1 MKFSIL
7 TRPCQPDLAQRAD
20 ELFEQHHHQLCK
32 RTDRLFAVL
41 MIVQWLA
48 AIGAACLI
56 TPYTWIGTHSQTHLH
71 VWAAVVL
78 GGLITCF
85 PVLLA
90 WLQPGSTL
98 TRHVIAVS
106 QMLTSSLLIHLS
118 GGRIETHFHI
128 FGSLAFLSFYRD
140 WRVLLSA
147 TTVIIIDHTAF
158 GLLYPQAIFGVLTTS
173 PWRIVEHGAWVVF
186 EDIFL
191 MIAIQQNTR
200 EMRAMARQQAALEET
215 KSLIESEVQKQTSEL
230 HEANHKISASN
241 HQLENQAREL
251 LRAKENAEAAN
262 RAKSAFLANM
272 SHEIR
277 TPMNA
282 ILGFNDIL
290 LDNVSQPE
298 NVEAA
303 RTVKENGE
311 YLIRLINDILDL
323 SKIEAEKL
331 VVERVP
337 CSPQELLNN
346 IGSLMNVRATAKAL
360 PLEFH
365 IEDPI
370 PETISTDPTRLRQI
384 LINTIGNAIKFT
396 ETGSVRVVTRL
407 LNGQHQSPQLQF
419 EVIDTGIGI
428 PAECME
434 TLFDP
439 FTQADGSMT
448 RTFGGTG
455 LGLTI
460 SRRLAELLGGEISV
474 TSIPGK
480 GSTFTI
486 TIGTGPLDNIPLI
499 ETQATSLKEDLHTAD
514 AEAKETQDE
523 APLAGSRILLTE
535 DGLYNQRL
543 ITFLLKKAG
552 GEVSLAEN
560 GQISIDLA
568 TEAEDQGEP
577 FDIILMDMQMPVL
590 DGYSATRQL
599 RDAGFQVPI
608 IALTAHAMTGDR
620 EKCLN
625 AGCDDYLTKP
635 IDRKKLIQV
644 IASYLKGTAVEQPV
658 LTSEYSYEI

>member
-1 MKFSIL
+1 MKLSIL
-7 TRPCQPDLAQRAD
+7 TRPCKPGISQRAD
-20 ELFEQHHHQLCK
+20 ELFNEHSRHLCQ
-32 RTDRLFAVL
+32 RTDRLFACL

-48 AIGAACLI
+48 AVGAAFLV
-56 TPYTWIGTHSQTHLH
+56 TPYTWIGNHSQTHLH
-71 VWAAVVL
+71 IWAAVLL

-90 WLQPGSTL
+90 WINPGTVL

-128 FGSLAFLSFYRD
+128 FGSLAFLAFYRD

-147 TTVIIIDHTAF
+147 TTVVVIDHTAF
-158 GLLYPQAIFGVLTTS
+158 GLFYPQAVFGVLTTS

-191 MIAIQQNTR
+191 IIAIQQNTK
-200 EMRAMARQQAALEET
+200 EMRAMARQRAVLEET
-215 KSLIESEVQKQTSEL
+215 KTLIESEVEKRTSEL
-230 HEANHKISASN
+230 HQANQKISETN
-241 HQLENQAREL
+241 RQLENQAREL
-251 LRAKENAEAAN
+251 LRSKEHAEAAN

-290 LDNVSQPE
+290 LDNVTQSE

-311 YLIRLINDILDL
+311 YLIRLVNDILDL

-337 CSPQELLNN
+337 CSPHELLNN
-346 IGSLMNVRATAKAL
+346 VCSLMNVRANAKAL
-360 PLEFH
+360 NLEFQ
-365 IEDPI
+365 IEGPI

-407 LNGQHQSPQLQF
+407 LNEQNLTPRLQF

-428 PAECME
+428 SAECLE
-434 TLFDP
+434 ALFDP
-439 FTQADGSMT
+439 FTQADDSMT
-448 RTFGGTG
+448 RNFGGTG

-460 SRRLAELLGGEISV
+460 SKRLAELLDGEISV
-474 TSIPGK
+474 MSTPGA

-486 TIGTGPLDNIPLI
+486 TIGTGSLENIPLI
-499 ETQATSLKEDLHTAD
+499 EGETANLNPAAKAT
-514 AEAKETQDE
+514 ETVEISSDS
-523 APLAGSRILLTE
+523 PLEGFRILLTE

-552 GEVSLAEN
+552 AEVSLAEN

-568 TEAEDQGEP
+568 LEAEDQGQP

-590 DGYSATRQL
+590 DGYNATQQL
-599 RDAGFQVPI
+599 RAARYHGPI
-608 IALTAHAMTGDR
+608 IALTAHAMNGDR
-620 EKCLN
+620 QRCLD

-644 IASYLKGTAVEQPV
+644 IASYLKGASVEQSV
-658 LTSEYSYEI
+658 LASEFSYEI